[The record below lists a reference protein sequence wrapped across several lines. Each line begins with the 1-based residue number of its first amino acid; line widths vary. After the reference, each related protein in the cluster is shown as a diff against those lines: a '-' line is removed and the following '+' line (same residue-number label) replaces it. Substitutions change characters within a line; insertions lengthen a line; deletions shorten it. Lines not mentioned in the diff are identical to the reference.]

1 MTVTAGLKPIARRIL
16 VSSALPY
23 ANGPLHAGHILE
35 HVQTDIWVRFQRL
48 RGHICTYVSAD
59 DGHGATTMLKAKELG
74 VTPEALLKQVHKE
87 HIRDFQNFHI
97 QHDNYHSTHS
107 EENRVLSELVYAR
120 CQAAGCI
127 HKREVEQLYDTEA
140 EMFLADR
147 FVAGR
152 CPKCRAEGQYG
163 NNCEVCGATYD
174 ATELINP
181 YSRVSGAKPVPK
193 TSEHFFF
200 DLPVF
205 ADFLKQWI
213 TSGAIHQSIIN
224 KLNEWLIAGL
234 TQWDI
239 SRDSPYFGFR
249 IPDTE
254 DKYFY
259 VWMDAP
265 IGYMA
270 SFQHLAERT
279 DGLDFASYWDAVAA
293 PKAATEV
300 HHFIGKD
307 IINFHALF
315 WPAMLKCA
323 GFRTPT
329 RIHTH
334 GFLTINRDKMSKSRN
349 VSFSI
354 DDYLQ
359 HFDPE
364 YLRYYFAARLTPGI
378 DDIDMDLQDL
388 IQKVNSDLVGK
399 VVNIASRC
407 AGFINRKFAGML
419 GSELPDPEGL
429 QYAVEAGNQIAEHFE
444 NADFA
449 RATRSI
455 MVLADRTNEYIQQQA
470 PWVLARKEGPE
481 AAAKVQAICT
491 QGLNLFRI
499 LMLYLKPIT
508 PTLAQRAEDFLRIE
522 SLRWADLHNI
532 LLNHRIDKFHPLMQR
547 MDQDVMQ
554 QLLSDTGT
562 KPAENTASATKAS
575 DKIKAMVDYDT
586 FSKVDL
592 RVARIIAAEEVAGAD
607 RLLRLTL
614 DIGDETRQ
622 VFAGIKNAYEPAALK
637 GRLTVFVANL
647 EPKKMRFGTSA
658 GMVLAAGPGGADIFL
673 LSPDAGA
680 KPGMAIK

>member
-1 MTVTAGLKPIARRIL
+1 MTATTGLKPTARRIL
-16 VSSALPY
+16 ASSALPY

-35 HVQTDIWVRFQRL
+35 HTQTDIWVRFQRL
-48 RGHICTYVSAD
+48 RGHSCAHVSAD
-59 DGHGATTMLKAKELG
+59 DGHGATTMLKAEELG
-74 VTPEALLKQVHKE
+74 VTPEELLKQIHKE

-97 QHDNYHSTHS
+97 QHDNYYSTHS

-120 CQAAGCI
+120 CKAAGCI
-127 HKREVEQLYDTEA
+127 HKREVEQLYDNEA
-140 EMFLADR
+140 KMFLADR
-147 FVAGR
+147 FVAGG
-152 CPKCRAEGQYG
+152 CPKCQAKDQYG

-181 YSRVSGAKPVPK
+181 YSRVSGAKPVLK

-205 ADFLKQWI
+205 ADFLKQWL
-213 TSGAIHQSIIN
+213 TSGAIHKSIIN

-249 IPDTE
+249 IPDTK

-270 SFQHLAERT
+270 SCQNLAERT
-279 DGLDFASYWDAVAA
+279 DEFDFASYWDAEAA
-293 PKAATEV
+293 PKAGTEV

-407 AGFINRKFAGML
+407 AGFINKQFAGML

-429 QYAVEAGNQIAEHFE
+429 QHAVEASHQIAEHFE
-444 NADFA
+444 NADFS
-449 RATRSI
+449 RVTRHI
-455 MVLADRTNEYIQQQA
+455 MMLADRANEYIQQQA
-470 PWVLARKEGPE
+470 PWVLAREESPE
-481 AAAKVQAICT
+481 AAANVQAICT

-499 LMLYLKPIT
+499 LILYLKPIT
-508 PTLAQRAEDFLRIE
+508 PALAQRAEDFLRIE
-522 SLRWADLHNI
+522 PLQWVDLNNI
-532 LLNHRIDKFHPLMQR
+532 LLDHRVGQFHPLMQR
-547 MDQDVMQ
+547 MSPDVMQ
-554 QLLSDTGT
+554 QLLADTGT
-562 KPAENTASATKAS
+562 KPAETATSTIEYV
-575 DKIKAMVDYDT
+575 DKIQAMIDYDT
-586 FSKVDL
+586 FAKVDL

-614 DIGDETRQ
+614 DIGNETRR
-622 VFAGIKNAYEPAALK
+622 VFAGIKNAYEPAELK
-637 GRLTVFVANL
+637 DRLTVVVANL
-647 EPKKMRFGTSA
+647 EPKKMRFGTSE

-673 LSPDAGA
+673 LSPDSGA
-680 KPGMAIK
+680 KPGMIIK